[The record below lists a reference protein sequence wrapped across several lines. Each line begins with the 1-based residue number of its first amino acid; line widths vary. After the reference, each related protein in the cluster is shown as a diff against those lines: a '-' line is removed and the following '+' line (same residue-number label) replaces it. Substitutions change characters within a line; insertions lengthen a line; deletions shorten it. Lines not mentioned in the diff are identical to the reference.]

1 VVRRGELSALPFD
14 LVAPPENPPRNLT
27 LIRGRNPFAGVT
39 VGNLS
44 PALSEEIGFESGL
57 KGVVVV
63 KIENRSTAARL
74 GFRPHDIIR
83 AINGVAVK
91 RVTDL
96 ARTATDRK
104 SRWNME
110 IQRGNRTIQFQVSG

>member
-1 VVRRGELSALPFD
+1 
-14 LVAPPENPPRNLT
+14 
-27 LIRGRNPFAGVT
+27 
-39 VGNLS
+39 
-44 PALSEEIGFESGL
+44 
-57 KGVVVV
+57 
-63 KIENRSTAARL
+63 L

-96 ARTATDRK
+96 ERTAADRK